1 MEQRRMLHLGLLSDL
16 KPYCPLPAS
25 PNTASLPWRKLTAAQ
40 VLLRVRLWSSPVC
53 PCKQHAFGTSHP
65 GASPA
70 LVMGYW
76 TCRWEKE
83 SLRQELS
90 LFWWLPSDPNG
101 KWAVGTIPQKP
112 LPQLAGS
119 LENPGAMGGGW
130 HCLHK
135 SCHQGTYVWVVAE
148 IGRAEGRLGPWC
160 GPPLSM
166 SCCS

>member
-16 KPYCPLPAS
+16 KPYCPLPVS

-90 LFWWLPSDPNG
+90 LSGGCLVTLMENELWGPYHRNHSLSWRAHWKTQVPWEGVDTASTRAVTKAHMCGWW
-101 KWAVGTIPQKP
+101 Q
-112 LPQLAGS
+112 
-119 LENPGAMGGGW
+119 
-130 HCLHK
+130 
-135 SCHQGTYVWVVAE
+135 
-148 IGRAEGRLGPWC
+148 R
-160 GPPLSM
+160 
-166 SCCS
+166 